1 VPDDDR
7 MLERLGRALAPPP
20 AQPDEGEVRTVHHL
34 VARFRARRA
43 RADEADPSVLSS
55 DRSVTHLPPAVLR
68 TPAAAADAGTDL
80 PGGSWPGDLRLL
92 A

>member
-1 VPDDDR
+1 

-34 VARFRARRA
+34 VARFRARLA
-43 RADEADPSVLSS
+43 RADEQVDSWVHSS
-55 DRSVTHLPPAVLR
+55 DRSVTDLPPAVLR
-68 TPAAAADAGTDL
+68 TPVAAAADAGTDL
-80 PGGSWPGDLRLL
+80 PGGSWAGDLRLL

>member
-20 AQPDEGEVRTVHHL
+20 AQPNEGEVRTVHQL
-34 VARFRARRA
+34 VARFRARQA
-43 RADEADPSVLSS
+43 RADEQVDSS

-68 TPAAAADAGTDL
+68 TPVAAAADAGTDL
-80 PGGSWPGDLRLL
+80 PGGSWAGDLRLL